1 MKKRFLGIVCILYS
15 LIIIYVWLFDKLK
28 NYLAPS
34 MQMYLKVA
42 LIPMLII
49 GIVLLFSKKDN
60 HKFKVTDLVL
70 LIPIIALILAN
81 DGRLTTSLVKNR
93 MSTFTNE
100 EKRQSKKEEVKE
112 KIEEPKEEYDLSN
125 IDFEV
130 VDEAY
135 SEITNNLTFL
145 VKPDKYVG
153 KTIKIRGFVN
163 KKEQYLPKG
172 YYAIGK
178 YVVSCC
184 AADALFSGLIVKE
197 DKNIEVKDNNWYE
210 IKGVLEKTKD
220 SEGYDILTVK
230 VIEIK
235 EIDSKAES
243 QYVYPCYNYG
253 DGSCEA
259 VTKYNL
265 EY

>member
-1 MKKRFLGIVCILYS
+1 MKKRFLGIICILYS
-15 LIIIYVWLFDKLK
+15 LIIVYVWSFDKLK

-34 MQMYLKVA
+34 MQMYLKIS

-49 GIVLLFSKKDN
+49 GLVLIYSKKDN

-70 LIPIIALILAN
+70 LLPIIALILAN

-100 EKRQSKKEEVKE
+100 EKRQSKREEVKE
-112 KIEEPKEEYDLSN
+112 EIEEPKEEYDLSN
-125 IDFEV
+125 IDFDV
-130 VDEAY
+130 VDEVY
-135 SEITNNLTFL
+135 SELTNNLTFL
-145 VKPDKYVG
+145 VNPDKYAG

-184 AADALFSGLIVKE
+184 AADALFSGFIVKE
-197 DKNIEVKDNNWYE
+197 DKNIKVKDNKWYE
-210 IKGVLEKTKD
+210 IIGVLEKSKD
-220 SEGYDILTVK
+220 KADYDILTVR
-230 VIEIK
+230 VIKIK
-235 EIDSKAES
+235 EIDSKGES

-259 VTKYNL
+259 MSKYNL

>member
-1 MKKRFLGIVCILYS
+1 MKKRFLGIICILYS
-15 LIIIYVWLFDKLK
+15 LIIIYVWSFDKLK

-34 MQMYLKVA
+34 MQMYLKVS

-49 GIVLLFSKKDN
+49 GLVLLFSKKDN

-100 EKRQSKKEEVKE
+100 EKRQSKKEEAKE
-112 KIEEPKEEYDLSN
+112 EIEEPKEEYDLSN

-135 SEITNNLTFL
+135 SELTNNLTFL

-178 YVVSCC
+178 YAVSCC

-197 DKNIEVKDNNWYE
+197 DKNIKVKDNNWYE

-235 EIDSKAES
+235 EIDSKSES
-243 QYVYPCYNYG
+243 QYVYPCYNYR